1 VTRTTSS
8 ADELIAAM
16 GHRLDGRPFVVMLDV
31 DGTLAPIAPRPED
44 ARVPA
49 ETRAVIQRL
58 ASAADVHVA
67 LVSGRAADDAMTL
80 VGVENLWAL
89 GNHGIELRTPEGM
102 VEADAAV
109 QPFEQGIAN
118 AARELESIAG
128 GVDGALVE
136 DKRWT
141 VSLHYRLADQVKVP
155 ALLDRARTV
164 AEKAGL
170 RVTDGKK
177 VMEVRPPV
185 AIDKGTASVRL
196 ASRLGAFAP
205 GGACLFAGDD
215 RTDEDAFRALR
226 DQSSEAVTIRVGV
239 TETAAEFCV
248 DDTDAFRDLLSAIAT
263 RRGR

>member
-1 VTRTTSS
+1 
-8 ADELIAAM
+8 M
-16 GHRLDGRPFVVMLDV
+16 GRRLDGKPLVVMLDV
-31 DGTLAPIAPRPED
+31 DGTLAPIAPRPEE

-49 ETRAVIQRL
+49 ETRAAVQRL
-58 ASAADVHVA
+58 ASARDLHVA
-67 LVSGRAADDAMTL
+67 LVSGRAADDATTL

-89 GNHGIELRTPEGM
+89 GNHGIELRTPEGV

-109 QPFEQGIAN
+109 RPFEQRIAQ
-118 AARELESIAG
+118 AARELEEIARD
-128 GVDGALVE
+128 VDGVLVE

-141 VSLHYRLADQVKVP
+141 VSLHYRLAEDAKVP
-155 ALLDRARTV
+155 ALLDRARVV
-164 AEKAGL
+164 AETAGL
-170 RVTDGKK
+170 RVTEGKK
-177 VMEVRPPV
+177 VMEVRPPI
-185 AIDKGTASVRL
+185 AIDKGTASLQL

-226 DQSSEAVTIRVGV
+226 EHSSEAVTIRIGV

-248 DDTDAFRDLLSAIAT
+248 DDTDAFRDLLSAIAA